1 MTKEKICERTD
12 EKKYLKR
19 KSPPMSA
26 TACPLGMV
34 EKGND
39 GNKWQ
44 VVEVGKSQR
53 WVLCGRA
60 NAECEQKSKNS
71 FFGNMLSFLNI
82 GNSES
87 PKSKKVSKTKKAK
100 ANKALAL
107 PKDCPDGKVLNP
119 KTGRC
124 IKDRSGSKDCPDGK
138 VLNPKTG
145 RCIKDRSGSK
155 VVKKLSTK
163 TKLPSGFKLGK
174 KTTKKESKISKLA
187 KKKGNSVFSRQCEIS
202 TDKKYL
208 KRPSPPIPANDCKEG
223 TIREGNDGEAWQI
236 INYGKS
242 NRWVRC
248 GKGKTTC

>member
-124 IKDRSGSKDCPDGK
+124 IKDRSGSK
-138 VLNPKTG
+138 
-145 RCIKDRSGSK
+145 